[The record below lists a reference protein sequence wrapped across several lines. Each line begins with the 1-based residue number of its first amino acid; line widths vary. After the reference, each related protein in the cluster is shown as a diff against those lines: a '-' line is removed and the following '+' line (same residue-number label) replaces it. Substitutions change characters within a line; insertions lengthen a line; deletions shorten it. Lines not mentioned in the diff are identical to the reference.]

1 MILKKVEILRIM
13 QQSPQ
18 LCKCRCQNA
27 TAAMCES
34 VHNTDVICTDALW
47 VEQLSFCNI
56 YITLNMFAKLQKEKK
71 DIEQNISKILGEIRE
86 SVRQRSF

>member
-1 MILKKVEILRIM
+1 M

-34 VHNTDVICTDALW
+34 VHNTDVIFTDALW
-47 VEQLSFCNI
+47 VEQLGFCNI
-56 YITLNMFAKLQKEKK
+56 YITLKISAKLQKEKK
-71 DIEQNISKILGEIRE
+71 ETEQNISKILGEIRV
-86 SVRQRSF
+86 SVPTKFLNWTEVR